1 MEQILSIQSA
11 VTLGFVGNNVAA
23 PVITH
28 LGHQPLL
35 VNSVTLAAHPGY
47 GLIAGGPTPDATFTE
62 ILDALPALNALAN
75 ICAVITGYLG
85 APSQINAITN
95 LIIQWQAAQPNGHY
109 VLDPVLGDNGRIYV
123 DDQLVSEM
131 RDQLLPLASFLTPN
145 QFELELLAKQPV
157 TDVASA
163 TAAARQL
170 LAQNPRLKGVVA
182 TGISGRDGRV
192 HDCFVTREDATD
204 LAAIDLAYEKRPT
217 GIAGGGDLL
226 TVIFTSWLAAGQSFH
241 ASFTAASTQAHA
253 IIDKSANHLE
263 IALLENLYRLTA
275 IGAEQ

>member
-1 MEQILSIQSA
+1 MKQILSIQSA

-75 ICAVITGYLG
+75 IGAVITGYLG

-192 HDCFVTREDATD
+192 HDCFVTRDD
-204 LAAIDLAYEKRPT
+204 AIDLAYEKRPT